1 MSEAMG
7 SPLPAS
13 LMMREL
19 LPALQIDARRI
30 SDDGTLPVTR
40 RLQAAF
46 ATLVAAEREPLP

>member
-30 SDDGTLPVTR
+30 GDDGTLPVTR